1 MSRRSE
7 SYDDAMAKEMQ
18 DPDFARGMVLHAIEE
33 GDSVEEALR
42 YGIQRMGIKEFSD
55 RAGMPIQNVSS
66 FVRGTRVFGF
76 KNLCKC
82 LSVFGLRFVV
92 AKDTRAA

>member
-7 SYDDAMAKEMQ
+7 SYDDAIAKEMQ
-18 DPDFARGMVLHAIEE
+18 DPDFARGMILHAIDA
-33 GDSVEEALR
+33 GDSVEDALR

-55 RAGMPIQNVSS
+55 QAGMPIQNVSL
-66 FVRGTRVFGF
+66 FVKGKRAFDF
-76 KNLCKC
+76 KNLSKC

-92 AKDTRAA
+92 AKDTEAA